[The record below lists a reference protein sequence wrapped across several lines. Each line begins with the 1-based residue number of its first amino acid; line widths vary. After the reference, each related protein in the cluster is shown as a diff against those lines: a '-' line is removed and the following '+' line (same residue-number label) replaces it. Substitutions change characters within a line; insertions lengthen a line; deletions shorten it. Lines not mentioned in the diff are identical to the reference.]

1 MNFETRYFHTFNL
14 IPEIGPL
21 RFKKLF
27 SYFANLKEAW
37 EAPLLELKR
46 AGLEEKI
53 AQKILT
59 FRSQID
65 PEKELDKVKKQNID
79 IITLKDKDYPAL
91 LKEIYNPPA
100 LLYVRGNI
108 KNQNGFY
115 LAVVGTRKPSSY
127 GRQVTFQLIGLL
139 AQTKITIVS
148 GLALGIDALA
158 HQASLDF
165 GAPTIA
171 VLGGGCD
178 NYSIYPR
185 TNFGLAQKILER
197 GGGLLSEYPPGTRPL
212 PQNFPQRN
220 RIISGLTLGT
230 LVIEAGEKSG
240 TSITARAALEQNREV
255 FAVPGSI
262 YSLNSRGTNNL
273 IKMGA
278 KLVSCVQDI
287 LDELNLDLIIKPN
300 KKEKISPATQEE
312 AVLLKYL
319 SGEPIHID
327 ELIQKTKLP
336 SAQISPILTMMEMQG
351 KVRNVGV
358 GNYVLI

>member
-1 MNFETRYFHTFNL
+1 MNWETKYFHAFNL
-14 IPEIGPL
+14 IPDISPL
-21 RFKKLF
+21 RFKRLL
-27 SYFANLKEAW
+27 SYFPNLKEAFLS
-37 EAPLLELKR
+37 PLLELKR

-65 PEKELDKVKKQNID
+65 PEKELDRVKKQNID
-79 IITLKDKDYPAL
+79 IITLKDKGYPSL

-100 LLYVRGNI
+100 LLYVRGKI

-127 GRQVTFQLIGLL
+127 GRQATFQLIGLL

-165 GAPTIA
+165 GAHTVA
-171 VLGGGCD
+171 VLGGGSD
-178 NYSIYPR
+178 DQSIYPR
-185 TNFGLAQKILER
+185 SNFGLAQKILER

-220 RIISGLTLGT
+220 RIISGLSLGT

-287 LDELNLDLIIKPN
+287 LDELNLDLIVKPAQ
-300 KKEKISPATQEE
+300 KEDISPASQEE
-312 AVLLKYL
+312 ATLLKYL
-319 SGEPIHID
+319 SAEPTHID
-327 ELIQKTKLP
+327 ALIEKSKL
-336 SAQISPILTMMEMQG
+336 SSSQISPTLTIMEMQG
-351 KVRNVGV
+351 KVRNVGS